1 MLRVRDYPCRGDLYC
16 EILSKCYLARFK
28 YRESELLEVLG
39 MERSTFYDRKKEA
52 ILLFG
57 LSLWGG
63 SIPKLRHFLVDNEE
77 NIAETVDD
85 DRFRSDII
93 PMKSDKSP
101 TVFLLKVRL
110 VKCYPWYAG
119 RQQRIR
125 NIVIASCRFRYG
137 FFSAVFQTFA

>member
-28 YRESELLEVLG
+28 YRESECWKCWAWREQPF
-39 MERSTFYDRKKEA
+39 MTRKKEA

-77 NIAETVDD
+77 NIAETVD
-85 DRFRSDII
+85 
-93 PMKSDKSP
+93 
-101 TVFLLKVRL
+101 
-110 VKCYPWYAG
+110 G
-119 RQQRIR
+119 
-125 NIVIASCRFRYG
+125 
-137 FFSAVFQTFA
+137 